1 MTLFHKAWTSFL
13 SPRTIDSIARSLDLF
28 FIPQIRGRSTGL
40 KSSKHV
46 YLLADRAWHCS
57 LPSTRLSFEAIPW
70 KKNRTAKNRSFRNVS
85 VMPADAYLVQYIW
98 FHHDRACSMDF
109 EIKFRSVW
117 IRRKGTRKKGRQ
129 LAEGMEE
136 KGKERKNSALLISK
150 VYRGRRKSV
159 RTLGVLLCLIDRVS
173 IIDLPSLCVPSILT
187 LLPLLQILE
196 ESITII
202 QRESFFRSSKCQ
214 AR

>member
-1 MTLFHKAWTSFL
+1 
-13 SPRTIDSIARSLDLF
+13 
-28 FIPQIRGRSTGL
+28 
-40 KSSKHV
+40 
-46 YLLADRAWHCS
+46 
-57 LPSTRLSFEAIPW
+57 
-70 KKNRTAKNRSFRNVS
+70 
-85 VMPADAYLVQYIW
+85 MPADAYLVQYIW

-117 IRRKGTRKKGRQ
+117 IGRKGTRKK
-129 LAEGMEE
+129 GMEE